1 MFDNSISKVLTFC
14 VLATTAA
21 FVSCVNPDDNVVPW
35 TEVKVRINTL
45 DAKYIDLQSPTG
57 RIIIKNEGYGGN
69 GIIVYRPTYKDFFNA
84 FDCTCTYEVSDTCAV
99 VLDEGNIAGAVCPVC
114 GSKFEL
120 VNCGMPTSGKA
131 RHSLK
136 SYRVSYNEPILR
148 IFN

>member
-1 MFDNSISKVLTFC
+1 MICKSLSKVLTFC
-14 VLATTAA
+14 ILATAA
-21 FVSCVNPDDNVVPW
+21 VCVSCFNEDDDVVPW
-35 TEVKVRINTL
+35 VKVKVQINTL

-57 RIIIKNEGYGGN
+57 RVIIKNEGYGGN
-69 GIIVYRPTYKDFFNA
+69 GIIVYHTFDNNYNA

-120 VNCGMPTSGKA
+120 INCGMPTSGKA

-136 SYRVSYNEPILR
+136 SYRVSYHEPHLI

>member
-45 DAKYIDLQSPTG
+45 DAKYIDLQSVNG
-57 RIIIKNEGYGGN
+57 RVVVKNEGYCDN
-69 GIIVYRPTYKDFFNA
+69 GIIVYRASDEIFNA

-99 VLDEGNIAGAVCPVC
+99 ILDEGNIAGAICPVC
-114 GSKFEL
+114 GSKYEL

-136 SYRVSYNEPILR
+136 SYRVSYNEPFLR
-148 IFN
+148 IYN

>member
-1 MFDNSISKVLTFC
+1 MICKFLSKVLTFC
-14 VLATTAA
+14 ILATVAA
-21 FVSCVNPDDNVVPW
+21 CVSCFNEDDDVVPW
-35 TEVKVRINTL
+35 VEVKVRINTL
-45 DAKYIDLQSPTG
+45 DAKYIDLQSDNG
-57 RIIIKNEGYGGN
+57 RVVVKDCGYGGN
-69 GIIVYRPTYKDFFNA
+69 GIIVYHTFDNNFNA

-120 VNCGMPTSGKA
+120 INCGMPTSGKA

-136 SYRVSYNEPILR
+136 SYRVSYSEPILR

>member
-1 MFDNSISKVLTFC
+1 MICKSLSKVLTFC
-14 VLATTAA
+14 ILATAA
-21 FVSCVNPDDNVVPW
+21 ACVSCFNEDDDVVPW

-45 DAKYIDLQSPTG
+45 DAKYIDLQSVSG
-57 RIIIKNEGYGGN
+57 RTIVKNEGYGGN
-69 GIIVYRPTYKDFFNA
+69 GIIVYRSTESIFNA
-84 FDCTCTYEVSDTCAV
+84 YDCTCTYEVSDTCAV
-99 VLDEGNIAGAVCPVC
+99 VLDEGNIAGAVCPIC

-136 SYRVSYNEPILR
+136 SYRVSYNEPFLR

>member
-1 MFDNSISKVLTFC
+1 MICKSLSKVLTFC
-14 VLATTAA
+14 ILATAA
-21 FVSCVNPDDNVVPW
+21 ACVSCFNEDDDVVPW
-35 TEVKVRINTL
+35 VEVKVRINTL
-45 DAKYIDLQSPTG
+45 DAKYIDLQSDNG
-57 RIIIKNEGYGGN
+57 RVVVKDCGYGGN
-69 GIIVYRPTYKDFFNA
+69 GIIVYHTFDNNFNA

-120 VNCGMPTSGKA
+120 INCGMPTTGKA

>member
-1 MFDNSISKVLTFC
+1 MICKSLSKVLTFC
-14 VLATTAA
+14 ILATAA
-21 FVSCVNPDDNVVPW
+21 TCVSCFNEDDDVVPW

-45 DAKYIDLQSPTG
+45 DAKYIDLQSVSG
-57 RIIIKNEGYGGN
+57 RTIVKNEGYGGN
-69 GIIVYRPTYKDFFNA
+69 GIIVYRSTESIFNA
-84 FDCTCTYEVSDTCAV
+84 YDCTCTYEVSDTCAV
-99 VLDEGNIAGAVCPVC
+99 VLDEGNIAGAVCPIC

-136 SYRVSYNEPILR
+136 SYRVSYNEPFLR